1 MVHQLLSLA
10 LIAVACAAVLPV
22 VARPVFAQTHNDADA
37 FFSGTVVSNSPDSVT
52 VTRTIQGKNPER
64 RTFIINA
71 GTTIE
76 GHLKQNSRVT
86 VRFAASEEGDV
97 ALSIIVRENS
107 NRQDR
112 RTYSR
117 RVTASTSSPPL
128 LEYLPGPSQGQ

>member
-1 MVHQLLSLA
+1 MVYQILPLA
-10 LIAVACAAVLPV
+10 LVAVALTALLPV
-22 VARPVFAQTHNDADA
+22 VGTPVFAQAQNDADA
-37 FFSGTVVSNSPDSVT
+37 FFSGTVVSNSPDRVT
-52 VTRTIQGKNPER
+52 VARTIQGKNPER

-86 VRFAASEEGDV
+86 VRFAVSEEGDV

-117 RVTASTSSPPL
+117 SLNAAAGSPAFF
-128 LEYLPGPSQGQ
+128 EHLPGPAQGQ